1 MKLNE
6 VFPSNYVKAD
16 DLKGRDVTVVI
27 SGATM
32 EKLGNDQKL
41 VLHFQ
46 GKDKGMV
53 CNKTNAN
60 RIAYLYGED
69 TDAWVGREIIL
80 CSEFVEFQ
88 GKTVKGLRVKP
99 PAQRAAPTSNGG
111 QHVVQQRAGYST
123 SEIRRAPDPIEE
135 VTGHPTEGGD
145 F

>member
-69 TDAWVGREIIL
+69 TDGWVGKEIVL
-80 CSEFVEFQ
+80 VSEFVEFQ

-99 PAQRAAPTSNGG
+99 PAPRGNGK
-111 QHVVQQRAGYST
+111 QVVEQRAGYTLS
-123 SEIRRAPDPIEE
+123 SMKAPDPIEE
-135 VTGHPTEGGD
+135 VTGHPTAGQHGD
-145 F
+145 DIPF